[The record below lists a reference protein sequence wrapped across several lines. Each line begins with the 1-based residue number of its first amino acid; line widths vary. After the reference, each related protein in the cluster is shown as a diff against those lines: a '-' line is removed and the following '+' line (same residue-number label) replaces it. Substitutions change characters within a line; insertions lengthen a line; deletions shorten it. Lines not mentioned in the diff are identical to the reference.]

1 MNSKEEKF
9 FNDLS
14 LFCRELNKAGAAF
27 EKVNCGKMDAEEGRA
42 IISDSKKKL
51 RNSMTPLLE
60 RVYKVYKKPAEIDF
74 AKIFLFK
81 AYGIINGMNEVIIR
95 LSVCP
100 LDEPPK
106 NFEKI
111 TELVRDALEEI
122 EKIVNYTSDIS
133 ANYMKMEARCRKIYA
148 FEERGDE
155 IYKDLIR
162 DLFTGEYKPEYIIYW
177 KEILSETEKM
187 LDATAGSVSLLQR
200 LFTRE

>member
-60 RVYKVYKKPAEIDF
+60 RVYKVYKS
-74 AKIFLFK
+74 
-81 AYGIINGMNEVIIR
+81 IINGMNEVITR

-155 IYKDLIR
+155 IYRDLIR
-162 DLFTGEYKPEYIIYW
+162 DLFTGEHKPEYIIYW

>member
-1 MNSKEEKF
+1 M
-9 FNDLS
+9 
-14 LFCRELNKAGAAF
+14 
-27 EKVNCGKMDAEEGRA
+27 
-42 IISDSKKKL
+42 
-51 RNSMTPLLE
+51 
-60 RVYKVYKKPAEIDF
+60 
-74 AKIFLFK
+74 
-81 AYGIINGMNEVIIR
+81 
-95 LSVCP
+95 
-100 LDEPPK
+100 
-106 NFEKI
+106 
-111 TELVRDALEEI
+111 EEI

-162 DLFTGEYKPEYIIYW
+162 DLFTGEHKPEYIIYW

>member
-60 RVYKVYKKPAEIDF
+60 RVYKVYKNPAEIDF

-81 AYGIINGMNEVIIR
+81 AYGIINGMNEVITR

-155 IYKDLIR
+155 IYR
-162 DLFTGEYKPEYIIYW
+162 D
-177 KEILSETEKM
+177 
-187 LDATAGSVSLLQR
+187 
-200 LFTRE
+200 